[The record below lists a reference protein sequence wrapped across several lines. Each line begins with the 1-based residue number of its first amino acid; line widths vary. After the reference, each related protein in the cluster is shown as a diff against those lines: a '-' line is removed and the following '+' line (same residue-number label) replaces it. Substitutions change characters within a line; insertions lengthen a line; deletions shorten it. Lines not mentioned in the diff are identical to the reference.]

1 MRCLVICVLAF
12 MLALP
17 VAAQDFEAGMGAYKR
32 GDYAMA
38 LREWLPLAEQGNEK
52 AQAVLGGMY
61 YMGRGVQQDD
71 VNAAMW
77 LDLAARQGDQ
87 SAARLRNH
95 AINEMTPD
103 QITEAQRLAR
113 EWMEKHGKA
122 K

>member
-1 MRCLVICVLAF
+1 MRCLFIVLAF
-12 MLALP
+12 MLSLP
-17 VAAQDFEAGMGAYKR
+17 VVAQDFEAGMAAYKR

-95 AINEMTPD
+95 AISEMTPD
-103 QITEAQRLAR
+103 QIAEAERLAR
-113 EWMEKHGKA
+113 EWMEKQGR
-122 K
+122 

>member
-1 MRCLVICVLAF
+1 MRCLFIVLAF
-12 MLALP
+12 LLSLP
-17 VAAQDFEAGMGAYKR
+17 VAAQDFEAGMAAYKR

-52 AQAVLGGMY
+52 AQALLGGMY
-61 YMGRGVQQDD
+61 YKGHGVQQDD

-95 AINEMTPD
+95 AISEMTPD
-103 QITEAQRLAR
+103 QIADAQRLAR

>member
-1 MRCLVICVLAF
+1 MRCLIIAALAF
-12 MLALP
+12 MLSLP
-17 VAAQDFEAGMGAYKR
+17 VAAQDFEAGMAAYKR

-52 AQAVLGGMY
+52 AQALLGGMY

-87 SAARLRNH
+87 SAARLRNR
-95 AINEMTPD
+95 AISEMTPD
-103 QITEAQRLAR
+103 QIADAQRLAR

>member
-1 MRCLVICVLAF
+1 MRCLIIVTLAF
-12 MLALP
+12 MLSLP
-17 VAAQDFEAGMGAYKR
+17 VAAQDFEAGMAAYKR

-38 LREWLPLAEQGNEK
+38 LREWLPLAERGNEK

-77 LDLAARQGDQ
+77 LGLAARQGEQ
-87 SAARLRNH
+87 YAARLRNH
-95 AINEMTPD
+95 AISEMTPD
-103 QITEAQRLAR
+103 QIAEAERLAR

>member
-1 MRCLVICVLAF
+1 MRHLLVIAVAI
-12 MLALP
+12 MLSLP
-17 VAAQDFEAGMGAYKR
+17 VAAQDFEAGMAAYKR

-77 LDLAARQGDQ
+77 LDLAARQGEQ
-87 SAARLRNH
+87 YAARLRNH
-95 AINEMTPD
+95 AISEMTPA
-103 QITEAQRLAR
+103 QIAKAERLAR

-122 K
+122 N

>member
-1 MRCLVICVLAF
+1 MRCLLIAILAF
-12 MLALP
+12 MLTLP
-17 VAAQDFEAGMGAYKR
+17 VAAQDFEAGMAAYKR

-52 AQAVLGGMY
+52 AQALLGGMY

-95 AINEMTPD
+95 AISEMTPAD
-103 QITEAQRLAR
+103 VAEAQRLAR
-113 EWMEKHGKA
+113 EWMEKHGK
-122 K
+122 